1 MALRDKPQAR
11 LTIDTPPY
19 PMARASV
26 AAIRRRLR
34 SFNSGQT
41 SANFCWSVIALFM
54 IGNHSTSR
62 RQLQPLFIDAAL
74 LKHTLLGY
82 PFDIKR
88 FMWFMIAD
96 INGKLSRLKK
106 R

>member
-1 MALRDKPQAR
+1 MP
-11 LTIDTPPY
+11 
-19 PMARASV
+19 
-26 AAIRRRLR
+26 
-34 SFNSGQT
+34 
-41 SANFCWSVIALFM
+41 
-54 IGNHSTSR
+54 
-62 RQLQPLFIDAAL
+62 L